1 MENKYNDLTYPLITC
16 GLLLFITFDWKHT
29 DPHNKPFPLRPCSFF
44 LLFFLS
50 MKPNFWNQFGT
61 ESSNQNRLTLHKN
74 TLALNWDIKFC
85 NFGLDLYNMSFSQK
99 VPPPLHPFWTIITWK
114 GIVDIK
120 VNTNGLEWTIDFLR
134 LKTDPVS

>member
-29 DPHNKPFPLRPCSFF
+29 DPHKPFPLRPCSFF

-99 VPPPLHPFWTIITWK
+99 VPPPPLHPFWTTITWK